1 MAATSFGITNGESVM
16 EKKSLG
22 KEESDNDKTD
32 NKEYGFTED
41 PPSIPLVTTFG
52 IGDPQSSSMDPEKHT
67 EVVVL
72 S

>member
-22 KEESDNDKTD
+22 KEESDNDKTG

-52 IGDPQSSSMDPEKHT
+52 IGDPQPSSTDPEKQI
-67 EVVVL
+67 EI
-72 S
+72 